1 MNIAQTEEEDKRMA
15 VGYTRQSSGDIA
27 TGNTIEAAHLNDEYN
42 KIQDTFHA
50 TAGHTHDG
58 TTGGGG
64 KIPMASA
71 VSGILPIANGGTAAS
86 SASAARTALGLAIGS
101 NVQAYTSVLAGT
113 TASFLTAQNTK
124 VNFLTVTQAVNL
136 DTMESNIATNNAK
149 TGITSGQASAIT
161 ANTAKTGITSGQANA
176 IVANTAKTGITSGQ
190 ASAITANT
198 AKTGITSGQANA
210 ITANTAKV
218 TNATHTGDVTGATEL
233 TIATGAVE
241 TGMIAD
247 DAVTVDKLA
256 NSINSAITANTAKT
270 GITSGQTSAIT
281 ANTAKVTNATHSGE
295 VTGSTA
301 LTIANNVVDEPKL
314 KVSNAPTNGYV
325 LTAQSG
331 DTGGL
336 TWSAAGGVGDI
347 TAVVAGTGISG
358 GGTSGSVTITNS
370 APNVVQTTVS
380 GNAGTATALATAR
393 TIGGTSFNGTANI
406 AVALAAT
413 ATTLA
418 NARTIAGVS
427 FNGSA
432 NISLNNNAITN
443 GAGYLASVNN
453 SNWSGTDL
461 AVANGGT
468 GASDAGAARTALGVG
483 SMGTDAKTVST
494 SAASGTPAD
503 GDVWFRYTA

>member
-1 MNIAQTEEEDKRMA
+1 MNTAQTEEEDKRMA

-42 KIQDTFHA
+42 KLQDAFHA
-50 TAGHTHDG
+50 TSGHTHDG
-58 TTGGGG
+58 TTGGGT
-64 KIPMASA
+64 KIPMASG
-71 VSGILPIANGGTAAS
+71 VSGILPVANGGTAAS

-113 TASFLTAQNTK
+113 TASFLSAQNTK

-149 TGITSGQASAIT
+149 TGITSAQISKLNGIEASAT
-161 ANTAKTGITSGQANA
+161 ADQTAGQIKTLLEDGIDSVHYVDGS
-176 IVANTAKTGITSGQ
+176 IDTAHIGNDQ
-190 ASAITANT
+190 VTA
-198 AKTGITSGQANA
+198 
-210 ITANTAKV
+210 
-218 TNATHTGDVTGATEL
+218 
-233 TIATGAVE
+233 
-241 TGMIAD
+241 
-247 DAVTVDKLA
+247 DKLA
-256 NSINSAITANTAKT
+256 NSINSAIAANTAK
-270 GITSGQTSAIT
+270 
-281 ANTAKVTNATHSGE
+281 NT
-295 VTGSTA
+295 
-301 LTIANNVVDEPKL
+301 
-314 KVSNAPTNGYV
+314 
-325 LTAQSG
+325 
-331 DTGGL
+331 
-336 TWSAAGGVGDI
+336 
-347 TAVVAGTGISG
+347 
-358 GGTSGSVTITNS
+358 
-370 APNVVQTTVS
+370 NVVQTTVS

-413 ATTLA
+413 ATKLA
-418 NARTIAGVS
+418 ATKTIAGVA
-427 FNGSA
+427 FDGSA

-443 GAGYLASVNN
+443 GANYLASVNN

>member
-1 MNIAQTEEEDKRMA
+1 MNTAQTEEEDKRMA

-42 KIQDTFHA
+42 KLQDAFHA
-50 TAGHTHDG
+50 TSGHTHDG
-58 TTGGGG
+58 TTGGGT
-64 KIPMASA
+64 KIPMASG
-71 VSGILPIANGGTAAS
+71 VSGILPVANGGTAAS

-124 VNFLTVTQAVNL
+124 VNFLTVTQAVDL

-161 ANTAKTGITSGQANA
+161 ANTAKTGITSGQA
-176 IVANTAKTGITSGQ
+176 S
-190 ASAITANT
+190 
-198 AKTGITSGQANA
+198 A

-218 TNATHTGDVTGATEL
+218 TNATHTGDVTGSTAL
-233 TIATGAVE
+233 TIGASKVV
-241 TGMIAD
+241 TSMILD
-247 DAVTVDKLA
+247 DNVTADKLA
-256 NSINSAITANTAKT
+256 NSINSAIAANTAK
-270 GITSGQTSAIT
+270 
-281 ANTAKVTNATHSGE
+281 
-295 VTGSTA
+295 
-301 LTIANNVVDEPKL
+301 
-314 KVSNAPTNGYV
+314 
-325 LTAQSG
+325 
-331 DTGGL
+331 DT
-336 TWSAAGGVGDI
+336 
-347 TAVVAGTGISG
+347 
-358 GGTSGSVTITNS
+358 
-370 APNVVQTTVS
+370 NVVQTTVS
-380 GNAGTATALATAR
+380 GNAGTATILAT
-393 TIGGTSFNGTANI
+393 
-406 AVALAAT
+406 
-413 ATTLA
+413 
-418 NARTIAGVS
+418 ARTIAGVS

-443 GAGYLASVNN
+443 GANYLASVNN

>member
-1 MNIAQTEEEDKRMA
+1 MNTAQTEEEDKRMA

-42 KIQDTFHA
+42 KLQDAFHA
-50 TAGHTHDG
+50 TSGHTHDG
-58 TTGGGG
+58 TTGGGT
-64 KIPMASA
+64 KIPMASG
-71 VSGILPIANGGTAAS
+71 VSGILPVANGGTAAS

-101 NVQAYTSVLAGT
+101 NVQAYSSVLAGT

-124 VNFLTVTQAVNL
+124 VNFLTVTQAVDL

-149 TGITSGQASAIT
+149 TGITSSQASAIT
-161 ANTAKTGITSGQANA
+161 ANTAKTGITS
-176 IVANTAKTGITSGQ
+176 SQ
-190 ASAITANT
+190 AS
-198 AKTGITSGQANA
+198 A

-233 TIATGAVE
+233 TIASGAVE

-247 DAVTVDKLA
+247 DAVTADKLA
-256 NSINSAITANTAKT
+256 NSINSAIAANTAKET
-270 GITSGQTSAIT
+270 
-281 ANTAKVTNATHSGE
+281 
-295 VTGSTA
+295 
-301 LTIANNVVDEPKL
+301 
-314 KVSNAPTNGYV
+314 
-325 LTAQSG
+325 
-331 DTGGL
+331 
-336 TWSAAGGVGDI
+336 
-347 TAVVAGTGISG
+347 
-358 GGTSGSVTITNS
+358 
-370 APNVVQTTVS
+370 NVVQTTIT
-380 GNAGTATALATAR
+380 GNAGTATK
-393 TIGGTSFNGTANI
+393 
-406 AVALAAT
+406 LAAT
-413 ATTLA
+413 K
-418 NARTIAGVS
+418 TIAGVA
-427 FNGSA
+427 FDGSA

>member
-1 MNIAQTEEEDKRMA
+1 LNTAQTEEEDKRMA

-42 KIQDTFHA
+42 KLQDAFHA
-50 TAGHTHDG
+50 TSGHTHDG
-58 TTGGGG
+58 TTGGGT
-64 KIPMASA
+64 KIPMASG
-71 VSGILPIANGGTAAS
+71 VSGILPVANGGTAAS

-101 NVQAYTSVLAGT
+101 NVQAYSSVLAGT

-124 VNFLTVTQAVNL
+124 VNFLTVTQAVDL

-149 TGITSGQASAIT
+149 TGITSSQASAIT
-161 ANTAKTGITSGQANA
+161 
-176 IVANTAKTGITSGQ
+176 ANTAKTGITSGQ

-198 AKTGITSGQANA
+198 AK
-210 ITANTAKV
+210 V
-218 TNATHTGDVTGATEL
+218 TNATHTGDVTGATAL
-233 TIATGAVE
+233 TIGAGKVV
-241 TGMIAD
+241 TSMILD
-247 DAVTVDKLA
+247 DNVTADKLA
-256 NSINSAITANTAKT
+256 NSINSAIAANTAKET
-270 GITSGQTSAIT
+270 
-281 ANTAKVTNATHSGE
+281 
-295 VTGSTA
+295 
-301 LTIANNVVDEPKL
+301 
-314 KVSNAPTNGYV
+314 
-325 LTAQSG
+325 
-331 DTGGL
+331 
-336 TWSAAGGVGDI
+336 
-347 TAVVAGTGISG
+347 
-358 GGTSGSVTITNS
+358 
-370 APNVVQTTVS
+370 NVVQTTIT
-380 GNAGTATALATAR
+380 GNAGTAT
-393 TIGGTSFNGTANI
+393 
-406 AVALAAT
+406 
-413 ATTLA
+413 TLQT
-418 NARTIAGVS
+418 ARTIAGVS

>member
-1 MNIAQTEEEDKRMA
+1 MNTAQTEEEDKRMA

-42 KIQDTFHA
+42 KLQDAFHA
-50 TAGHTHDG
+50 TSGHTHDG
-58 TTGGGG
+58 TTGGGT
-64 KIPMASA
+64 KIPMASG
-71 VSGILPIANGGTAAS
+71 VSGILPVANGGTAAS

-124 VNFLTVTQAVNL
+124 VNFLTVTQAVDL

-161 ANTAKTGITSGQANA
+161 ANTAKTGITSGQA
-176 IVANTAKTGITSGQ
+176 S
-190 ASAITANT
+190 
-198 AKTGITSGQANA
+198 A

-218 TNATHTGDVTGATEL
+218 TNATHTGDVTGSTAL
-233 TIATGAVE
+233 TIGASKVV
-241 TGMIAD
+241 TSMILD
-247 DAVTVDKLA
+247 DNVTADKLA
-256 NSINSAITANTAKT
+256 NSINSAIAANTAK
-270 GITSGQTSAIT
+270 
-281 ANTAKVTNATHSGE
+281 
-295 VTGSTA
+295 
-301 LTIANNVVDEPKL
+301 
-314 KVSNAPTNGYV
+314 
-325 LTAQSG
+325 
-331 DTGGL
+331 DT
-336 TWSAAGGVGDI
+336 
-347 TAVVAGTGISG
+347 
-358 GGTSGSVTITNS
+358 
-370 APNVVQTTVS
+370 NVVQTTVS
-380 GNAGTATALATAR
+380 GNAGSATILAT
-393 TIGGTSFNGTANI
+393 
-406 AVALAAT
+406 
-413 ATTLA
+413 
-418 NARTIAGVS
+418 ARTIAGVS

-443 GAGYLASVNN
+443 GANYLASVNN

>member
-1 MNIAQTEEEDKRMA
+1 MNTAQTEEEDKRMA

-42 KIQDTFHA
+42 KLQDAFHA
-50 TAGHTHDG
+50 TSGHTHDG
-58 TTGGGG
+58 TTGGGT
-64 KIPMASA
+64 KIPMASG
-71 VSGILPIANGGTAAS
+71 VSGILPVANGGTAAS

-101 NVQAYTSVLAGT
+101 NVQAYSSVLAGT

-124 VNFLTVTQAVNL
+124 VNFLTVTQAVDL

-149 TGITSGQASAIT
+149 TGITSSQASAIT
-161 ANTAKTGITSGQANA
+161 
-176 IVANTAKTGITSGQ
+176 ANTAKTGITSGQ

-198 AKTGITSGQANA
+198 AK
-210 ITANTAKV
+210 V
-218 TNATHTGDVTGATEL
+218 TNATHTGDVTGATAL
-233 TIATGAVE
+233 TIGAGKVV
-241 TGMIAD
+241 TSMILD
-247 DAVTVDKLA
+247 DNVTADKLA
-256 NSINSAITANTAKT
+256 NSINSAIAANTAKET
-270 GITSGQTSAIT
+270 
-281 ANTAKVTNATHSGE
+281 
-295 VTGSTA
+295 
-301 LTIANNVVDEPKL
+301 
-314 KVSNAPTNGYV
+314 
-325 LTAQSG
+325 
-331 DTGGL
+331 
-336 TWSAAGGVGDI
+336 
-347 TAVVAGTGISG
+347 
-358 GGTSGSVTITNS
+358 
-370 APNVVQTTVS
+370 NVVQTTIT
-380 GNAGTATALATAR
+380 GNAGTAT
-393 TIGGTSFNGTANI
+393 
-406 AVALAAT
+406 
-413 ATTLA
+413 TLQT
-418 NARTIAGVS
+418 ARTIAGVS

>member
-1 MNIAQTEEEDKRMA
+1 LNTAQTEEEDKRMA

-42 KIQDTFHA
+42 KLQDAFHA
-50 TAGHTHDG
+50 TSGHTHDG
-58 TTGGGG
+58 TTGGGT
-64 KIPMASA
+64 KIPMASG
-71 VSGILPIANGGTAAS
+71 VSGILPVANGGTAAS

-101 NVQAYTSVLAGT
+101 NVQAYSSVLAGT

-124 VNFLTVTQAVNL
+124 VNFLTVTQAVDL

-149 TGITSGQASAIT
+149 TGITSSQASAIT
-161 ANTAKTGITSGQANA
+161 ANTAKTGITS
-176 IVANTAKTGITSGQ
+176 SQ
-190 ASAITANT
+190 AS
-198 AKTGITSGQANA
+198 A

-233 TIATGAVE
+233 TIASGAVE

-247 DAVTVDKLA
+247 DAVTADKLA
-256 NSINSAITANTAKT
+256 NSINSAIAANTAKET
-270 GITSGQTSAIT
+270 
-281 ANTAKVTNATHSGE
+281 
-295 VTGSTA
+295 
-301 LTIANNVVDEPKL
+301 
-314 KVSNAPTNGYV
+314 
-325 LTAQSG
+325 
-331 DTGGL
+331 
-336 TWSAAGGVGDI
+336 
-347 TAVVAGTGISG
+347 
-358 GGTSGSVTITNS
+358 
-370 APNVVQTTVS
+370 NVVQTTIT
-380 GNAGTATALATAR
+380 GNAGTATK
-393 TIGGTSFNGTANI
+393 
-406 AVALAAT
+406 LAAT
-413 ATTLA
+413 K
-418 NARTIAGVS
+418 TIAGVA
-427 FNGSA
+427 FDGSA

>member
-1 MNIAQTEEEDKRMA
+1 MST
-15 VGYTRQSSGDIA
+15 GYTRQSSGNIA
-27 TGNTIEAAHLNDEYN
+27 TGNTLEASHLNNEFN
-42 KIQDTFHA
+42 LIQDAFHA
-50 TAGHTHDG
+50 STGHSHDG
-58 TTGGGG
+58 TTGEGTP
-64 KIPMASA
+64 IPLATS
-71 VSGILPIANGGTAAS
+71 VSGILPVANGGTAAS

-161 ANTAKTGITSGQANA
+161 ANTAKTGITSGQA
-176 IVANTAKTGITSGQ
+176 
-190 ASAITANT
+190 
-198 AKTGITSGQANA
+198 
-210 ITANTAKV
+210 
-218 TNATHTGDVTGATEL
+218 
-233 TIATGAVE
+233 
-241 TGMIAD
+241 
-247 DAVTVDKLA
+247 
-256 NSINSAITANTAKT
+256 
-270 GITSGQTSAIT
+270 SAIT
-281 ANTAKVTNATHSGE
+281 ANTAKVTNVTHTGD

-301 LTIANNVVDEPKL
+301 LTIGAGKVVTSMILDDNVTADKLAN
-314 KVSNAPTNGYV
+314 S
-325 LTAQSG
+325 
-331 DTGGL
+331 
-336 TWSAAGGVGDI
+336 I
-347 TAVVAGTGISG
+347 
-358 GGTSGSVTITNS
+358 NS
-370 APNVVQTTVS
+370 AIAANTAKDTNVVQTTVS

-413 ATTLA
+413 ATKLA
-418 NARTIAGVS
+418 ATKTIAGVA
-427 FNGSA
+427 FDGSA

-443 GAGYLASVNN
+443 GANYLASVNN

>member
-1 MNIAQTEEEDKRMA
+1 LNTAQTEEEDKRMA

-42 KIQDTFHA
+42 KLQDAFHA
-50 TAGHTHDG
+50 TSGHTHDG
-58 TTGGGG
+58 TTGGGT
-64 KIPMASA
+64 KIPMASG
-71 VSGILPIANGGTAAS
+71 VSGILPVANGGTAAS

-124 VNFLTVTQAVNL
+124 VNFLTVTQAVDL

-161 ANTAKTGITSGQANA
+161 ANTAKTGITSGQA
-176 IVANTAKTGITSGQ
+176 S
-190 ASAITANT
+190 
-198 AKTGITSGQANA
+198 A

-218 TNATHTGDVTGATEL
+218 TNATHTGDVTGSTAL
-233 TIATGAVE
+233 TIGASKVV
-241 TGMIAD
+241 TSMILD
-247 DAVTVDKLA
+247 DNVTADKLA
-256 NSINSAITANTAKT
+256 NSINSAIAANTAK
-270 GITSGQTSAIT
+270 
-281 ANTAKVTNATHSGE
+281 
-295 VTGSTA
+295 
-301 LTIANNVVDEPKL
+301 
-314 KVSNAPTNGYV
+314 
-325 LTAQSG
+325 
-331 DTGGL
+331 DT
-336 TWSAAGGVGDI
+336 
-347 TAVVAGTGISG
+347 
-358 GGTSGSVTITNS
+358 
-370 APNVVQTTVS
+370 NVVQTTVS
-380 GNAGTATALATAR
+380 GNAGTAT
-393 TIGGTSFNGTANI
+393 
-406 AVALAAT
+406 
-413 ATTLA
+413 TLQT
-418 NARTIAGVS
+418 ARTIAGVS

-443 GAGYLASVNN
+443 GANYLASVNN

>member
-1 MNIAQTEEEDKRMA
+1 
-15 VGYTRQSSGDIA
+15 
-27 TGNTIEAAHLNDEYN
+27 
-42 KIQDTFHA
+42 
-50 TAGHTHDG
+50 
-58 TTGGGG
+58 
-64 KIPMASA
+64 
-71 VSGILPIANGGTAAS
+71 
-86 SASAARTALGLAIGS
+86 
-101 NVQAYTSVLAGT
+101 
-113 TASFLTAQNTK
+113 
-124 VNFLTVTQAVNL
+124 
-136 DTMESNIATNNAK
+136 
-149 TGITSGQASAIT
+149 
-161 ANTAKTGITSGQANA
+161 
-176 IVANTAKTGITSGQ
+176 
-190 ASAITANT
+190 
-198 AKTGITSGQANA
+198 
-210 ITANTAKV
+210 
-218 TNATHTGDVTGATEL
+218 
-233 TIATGAVE
+233 
-241 TGMIAD
+241 MIAD

>member
-1 MNIAQTEEEDKRMA
+1 MNTAQTEEEDKRMA

-42 KIQDTFHA
+42 KLQDAFHA
-50 TAGHTHDG
+50 TSGHTHDG
-58 TTGGGG
+58 TTGGGT
-64 KIPMASA
+64 KIPMASG
-71 VSGILPIANGGTAAS
+71 VSGILPVANGGTAAS

-124 VNFLTVTQAVNL
+124 VNFLTVTQAVDL

-161 ANTAKTGITSGQANA
+161 ANTAKTGITSGQA
-176 IVANTAKTGITSGQ
+176 S
-190 ASAITANT
+190 
-198 AKTGITSGQANA
+198 A

-218 TNATHTGDVTGATEL
+218 TNATHTGDVTGSTAL
-233 TIATGAVE
+233 TIGASKVV
-241 TGMIAD
+241 TSMILD
-247 DAVTVDKLA
+247 DNVTADKLA
-256 NSINSAITANTAKT
+256 NSINSAIAANTAK
-270 GITSGQTSAIT
+270 
-281 ANTAKVTNATHSGE
+281 
-295 VTGSTA
+295 
-301 LTIANNVVDEPKL
+301 
-314 KVSNAPTNGYV
+314 
-325 LTAQSG
+325 
-331 DTGGL
+331 DT
-336 TWSAAGGVGDI
+336 
-347 TAVVAGTGISG
+347 
-358 GGTSGSVTITNS
+358 
-370 APNVVQTTVS
+370 NVVQTTVS
-380 GNAGTATALATAR
+380 GNAGTAT
-393 TIGGTSFNGTANI
+393 
-406 AVALAAT
+406 
-413 ATTLA
+413 TLQT
-418 NARTIAGVS
+418 ARTIAGVS

-443 GAGYLASVNN
+443 GANYLASVNN

>member
-1 MNIAQTEEEDKRMA
+1 MNTAQTEEEDKRMA

-42 KIQDTFHA
+42 KLQDAFHA
-50 TAGHTHDG
+50 TSGHTHDG
-58 TTGGGG
+58 TTGGGT
-64 KIPMASA
+64 KIPMASG
-71 VSGILPIANGGTAAS
+71 VSGILPVANGGTAAS

-101 NVQAYTSVLAGT
+101 NVQAYSSVLAGT

-124 VNFLTVTQAVNL
+124 VNFLTVTQAVDL

-149 TGITSGQASAIT
+149 TGITSSQASAIT
-161 ANTAKTGITSGQANA
+161 ANTAKTGITS
-176 IVANTAKTGITSGQ
+176 SQ
-190 ASAITANT
+190 AS
-198 AKTGITSGQANA
+198 A

-233 TIATGAVE
+233 TIASGAVE

-247 DAVTVDKLA
+247 DAVTADKLA
-256 NSINSAITANTAKT
+256 NSINSAIAANTAKET
-270 GITSGQTSAIT
+270 
-281 ANTAKVTNATHSGE
+281 
-295 VTGSTA
+295 
-301 LTIANNVVDEPKL
+301 
-314 KVSNAPTNGYV
+314 
-325 LTAQSG
+325 
-331 DTGGL
+331 
-336 TWSAAGGVGDI
+336 
-347 TAVVAGTGISG
+347 
-358 GGTSGSVTITNS
+358 
-370 APNVVQTTVS
+370 NVVQTTIT
-380 GNAGTATALATAR
+380 GNAGTATK
-393 TIGGTSFNGTANI
+393 
-406 AVALAAT
+406 LAAT
-413 ATTLA
+413 K
-418 NARTIAGVS
+418 TIAGVA
-427 FNGSA
+427 FDGSA

-483 SMGTDAKTVST
+483 SMGEDAKTVST